1 MRGFFIKFG
10 VIRYLKYYF
19 SKISHRKKGGY
30 PKKGG
35 RFSFTLGFSK
45 NLIMI

>member
-19 SKISHRKKGGY
+19 SKISHRKKGDTQ
-30 PKKGG
+30 KRGG

-45 NLIMI
+45 NLIMV

>member
-19 SKISHRKKGGY
+19 SKISHRKKGDTQ
-30 PKKGG
+30 KGG
-35 RFSFTLGFSK
+35 DVSLLLWDFLK
-45 NLIMI
+45 IL